1 MSEKSNHEASPEH
14 EAVPVSENLDENH
27 GIPELK
33 YIIESLL
40 FVSEKPVGMD
50 QLTEILP
57 EHESREIRA
66 ALKELGEEYEQRNGA
81 FRLHE
86 VAGGFQIRTR
96 PEYSQWIKKLL
107 KPPKSRLTR
116 ASMETLAIIA
126 YKQPIT
132 KPEIDHIRGVDSGG
146 IVRFLLDRKLVRITG
161 RKDIPGKP
169 MMYGTSSYFLELFG
183 LKSLKDLPLTHEMG
197 NPPTNEGVLPESRG
211 RKETINELNEFYDS
225 VVSKSDS

>member
-1 MSEKSNHEASPEH
+1 MKN
-14 EAVPVSENLDENH
+14 NTT
-27 GIPELK
+27 ELK

-40 FVSEKPVGMD
+40 FVSEKPIGTD
-50 QLTEILP
+50 QLEEILQ
-57 EHESREIRA
+57 EYETKEIKE
-66 ALKELGEEYEQRNGA
+66 ALRELGLEYETRNGA
-81 FRLHE
+81 FSLYE

-96 PEYSQWIKKLL
+96 PEYSEWIKKLL

-132 KPEIDHIRGVDSGG
+132 KSEIEHIRGVDSGS

-183 LKSLKDLPLTHEMG
+183 LKSLKDLPLTHELG
-197 NPPTNEGVLPESRG
+197 QTSSDDNILPETHG
-211 RKETINELNEFYDS
+211 RKERINELFDS
-225 VVSKSDS
+225 VVSKSDPGRNT

>member
-1 MSEKSNHEASPEH
+1 MNNTA
-14 EAVPVSENLDENH
+14 A
-27 GIPELK
+27 ELK

-40 FVSEKPVGMD
+40 FVSEKPIGAD
-50 QLTEILP
+50 QLEEILQ
-57 EHESREIRA
+57 EYGTKEIKE
-66 ALKELGEEYEQRNGA
+66 ALRELGLEYEARNGA
-81 FRLHE
+81 FSLYE

-96 PEYSQWIKKLL
+96 PEYSEWIKKLL

-132 KPEIDHIRGVDSGG
+132 KSEIEHIRGVDSGS

-183 LKSLKDLPLTHEMG
+183 LKSLKDLPLTHELG
-197 NPPTNEGVLPESRG
+197 QSSSYDNTLPETHG
-211 RKETINELNEFYDS
+211 RKEEINELFDS
-225 VVSKSDS
+225 VVSKSDPGHNT